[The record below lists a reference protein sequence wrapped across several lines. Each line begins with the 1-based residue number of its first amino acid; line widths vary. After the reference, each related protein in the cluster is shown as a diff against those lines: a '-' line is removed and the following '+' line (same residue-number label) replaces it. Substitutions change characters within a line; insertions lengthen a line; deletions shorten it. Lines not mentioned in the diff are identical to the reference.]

1 MRDTFLHSIEAFTQ
15 VVEQQSISGAARRL
29 GLTQP
34 TVSLQIRVL
43 EKRLGVRLVDRI
55 GRRLVP
61 TPAGEAFLKHAQ
73 TITGAV
79 VTALEDMSQHNAA
92 DPRPDA
98 EGGERLRLGI
108 DPSAGFL
115 LPPAFW
121 RELRQRLPELEVK
134 VHSWPT
140 AQIAEGLENDSID
153 LGIVILPLSRQS
165 FDVISILA
173 DELVFVASSN
183 DTRLP
188 PKLTPAALAELPFL
202 LYEPGGE
209 MRRLLQAWFA
219 RAGFHPLM
227 QIGDMEVIKR
237 LVLAGLG
244 YSILPRMALSREERE
259 HLTLRRLTPRLYR
272 KLALIVKKGDH
283 ARTQS
288 VQEAITLFYP
298 LATTLLPQPRAFHC
312 DLPQLD

>member
-34 TVSLQIRVL
+34 TVSLQIRML

-55 GRRLVP
+55 GRRSVP
-61 TPAGEAFLKHAQ
+61 TPAGMAFLKHAQ
-73 TITGAV
+73 TITGAIG
-79 VTALEDMSQHNAA
+79 TALDDMSQRNAA
-92 DPRPDA
+92 DTERNA
-98 EGGERLRLGI
+98 ERAEQLRLGI

-121 RELRQRLPELEVK
+121 RELRQRLPELEVR
-134 VHSWPT
+134 VYSWPT
-140 AQIAEGLENDSID
+140 AQIVEGLENDRID
-153 LGIVILPLSRQS
+153 LGIVNLPLPGQS
-165 FDVISILA
+165 FDVSSIIG
-173 DELVFVASSN
+173 DELVFIASSK
-183 DTRLP
+183 DSRLP
-188 PKLTPAALAELPFL
+188 PKLTPAALAELPLL

-237 LVLAGLG
+237 LVFAGLG

-272 KLALIVKKGDH
+272 KLALIVKNGDH
-283 ARTQS
+283 PLNPC
-288 VQEAITLFYP
+288 VQEAISLFHP
-298 LATTLLPQPRAFHC
+298 FATTLLPEPREFHRN
-312 DLPQLD
+312 LPRLD